1 MAIDIHERLENILR
15 IYPPRLA
22 ALKRLGIETVRELL
36 YYFPSRYIEFSGL
49 KKSGELISGEHAS
62 FVGVVVSAGSERSW
76 NKRIGIATARISDE
90 AGMVKAVWFNQPYIA
105 SKFKPGM
112 RVLLTGKVLERKG
125 ELYFGNPKWE
135 AIGGE
140 GLSEDVQTPGRH
152 MIPVYSETYGISS
165 DWLGGH
171 IGNMLKKVDEIPEI
185 LPKDII
191 EKYHLPPVKRALIA
205 MHFPKKLPETEAA
218 RKRFSF
224 EEIFLIQL
232 DRHIQRKKIEEQK
245 GIGIKPDEEI
255 VKKFK
260 ESLPYLLTGAQE
272 RVVGQ
277 ILEDFS
283 KPHPMARLLEGDVGS
298 GKTIVAAVASLNVV
312 SQKFQ
317 VAFMA
322 PTEILARQHFEEFT
336 KRLASFRATIGLL
349 TSSESRKFP
358 SKVAFK
364 SSAEISNN
372 QLLKLVLGGEI
383 DILIGTHSLIQDR
396 VKFKNLGLVV
406 VDEQHRFGVDQR
418 SRLLKTKNIP
428 HLLSMSATPIPRTLA
443 LTLYG
448 DLDLSVLDEMPP
460 GRKRII
466 TRVVSSRDRGQTYE
480 FIRSEIRKGRQ
491 AFVICPRIERKDE
504 SKPAATPA
512 AMIQRLRMSEMKAV
526 KEEFKK
532 LKETIFPEYQIGML
546 HGRLKPKEKE
556 DIMRAFK
563 DNKTNILVS
572 TSVVEVGVDVS
583 NASIMMIEG
592 GERFGLSQL
601 HQFRGRVGRGEYQS
615 YCFVFTSNDSGKSS
629 ERLKALQEAKTG
641 FELAEYDLQIRGAG
655 QLSGT
660 SQWGVS
666 DVGMDALKNIKL
678 VEFAREEAR
687 SIIEKDPKLENHL
700 MLSQRIREVV
710 KNIHFE

>member
-1 MAIDIHERLENILR
+1 MAINIHEKIGDVLR
-15 IYPPRLA
+15 IHPPRLA
-22 ALKRLGIETVRELL
+22 ALQRIGIETVRDML

-49 KKSGELISGEHAS
+49 KKTDELVAGEHAS
-62 FVGVVVSAGSERSW
+62 VIGVIESAGSERSW
-76 NKRIGIATARISDE
+76 NKRMGIATALIRDE
-90 AGMVKAVWFNQPYIA
+90 AGLIKAAWFNQPYIA
-105 SKFKPGM
+105 GKLKPGM
-112 RVLLTGKVLERKG
+112 RVLITGKILEQKG
-125 ELYFGNPKWE
+125 KLYFGNPKWE
-135 AIGGE
+135 AVGDGDIAKDTQ
-140 GLSEDVQTPGRH
+140 SSGRH

-165 DWLGGH
+165 SWLGEH
-171 IGNMLKKVDEIPEI
+171 IGNILQKTAEIPEL

-191 EKYHLPPVKRALIA
+191 EKYRLPPVKRALFA

-232 DRHIQRKKIEEQK
+232 DRHIQRKKLEAEK
-245 GIGIKPDEEI
+245 GIGIKPDKECI
-255 VKKFK
+255 KKFK
-260 ESLPYLLTGAQE
+260 ESLPYSLTGAQD
-272 RVVGQ
+272 RVIEQ

-283 KPHPMARLLEGDVGS
+283 HLHPMARLLEGDVGS
-298 GKTIVAAVASLNVV
+298 GKTIVAAAASLNVT
-312 SQKFQ
+312 SQNYQ

-336 KRLASFRATIGLL
+336 KRFTSFRKTIGLL

-358 SKVAFK
+358 SKVAYK

-372 QLLKLVLGGEI
+372 QLLKWILSGEI

-396 VKFKNLGLVV
+396 VKFKNLGLVI

-466 TRVVSSRDRGQTYE
+466 TKVVSSKDRNLTYE
-480 FIRSEIRKGRQ
+480 FIRSEINKGRQ

-504 SKPAATPA
+504 SKPASTA
-512 AMIQRLRMSEMKAV
+512 AAFAQRLRMSEMKAV

-532 LKETIFPEYQIGML
+532 LKETIFPEFQIGML
-546 HGRLKPKEKE
+546 HGKLRPKEKE
-556 DIMRAFK
+556 AIMGAFK

-572 TSVVEVGVDVS
+572 TSVVEVGVDIS
-583 NASIMMIEG
+583 NATIMMIEG

-601 HQFRGRVGRGEYQS
+601 HQFRGRVGRGEHQS

-641 FELAEYDLQIRGAG
+641 FELAEYDLQLRGAG

-687 SIIEKDPKLENHL
+687 RIIEKDPTLADYPLLKE
-700 MLSQRIREVV
+700 RVREAV
-710 KNIHFE
+710 KNTHFE